1 MTYKMENSQWADLM
15 SELFDR
21 LTGKGA
27 VVEYNFDNF
36 TIDIP
41 KSTVPDNIDLGSA
54 KWVLNGKL
62 IIKGETHKLENK

>member
-1 MTYKMENSQWADLM
+1 MAYKMQKSQWADLL

-27 VVEYNFDNF
+27 VVEYDFENF

-41 KSTVPDNIDLGSA
+41 KSTGPNNIDLGSA
-54 KWVLNGKL
+54 KWVINGKL
-62 IIKGETHKLENK
+62 IIKGETHTLENK

>member
-1 MTYKMENSQWADLM
+1 MTHKMENSQWADLM

-41 KSTVPDNIDLGSA
+41 KSTGPDNIDLGSA

>member
-1 MTYKMENSQWADLM
+1 MENTQWADLL

-21 LTGKGA
+21 LTGKAA
-27 VVEYNFDNF
+27 VVEYNFENF

-41 KSTVPDNIDLGSA
+41 KSTGLNNRDLGSA